1 MRLHSSSGYNAAVP
15 EERPDYKQHPLWTE
29 AMALAHEAYAV
40 AEQLRE
46 RDPEAARLLRK
57 AAVSVPAHLA
67 GARSAEVGFARETDA
82 SEARAALAEVAVRA
96 AGLQTRG
103 GLSRALLQ
111 HARDLERSVRRTLG
125 EPRSFVC

>member
-1 MRLHSSSGYNAAVP
+1 MIP
-15 EERPDYKQHPLWTE
+15 ERPDYKQHPLWTE

-40 AEQLRE
+40 AEQLRG

-67 GARSAEVGFARETDA
+67 GALSAEEAFARETDA
-82 SEARAALAEVAVRA
+82 SEARAALAEVAARA
-96 AGLQTRG
+96 EGLPTRG
-103 GLSRALLQ
+103 GLSRALLR

>member
-1 MRLHSSSGYNAAVP
+1 MRLHRSWDYNAAVP
-15 EERPDYKQHPLWTE
+15 EQRPDYKQHPLWTE

-57 AAVSVPAHLA
+57 AAVSVPARLA
-67 GARSAEVGFARETDA
+67 GALSAGEAFARETDA
-82 SEARAALAEVAVRA
+82 SEARAALAEVAARA
-96 AGLQTRG
+96 EGLPTRG

>member
-1 MRLHSSSGYNAAVP
+1 MTP
-15 EERPDYKQHPLWTE
+15 ERPDYKLHPLWTE

-40 AEQLRE
+40 ADELRE

-57 AAVSVPAHLA
+57 AAVSIPAHLA
-67 GARSAEVGFARETDA
+67 GALSADAPFARETDA
-82 SEARAALAEVAVRA
+82 SEARAALAEVAARA
-96 AGLQTRG
+96 EELPTRG

-111 HARDLERSVRRTLG
+111 RARDLERSVRRTLG